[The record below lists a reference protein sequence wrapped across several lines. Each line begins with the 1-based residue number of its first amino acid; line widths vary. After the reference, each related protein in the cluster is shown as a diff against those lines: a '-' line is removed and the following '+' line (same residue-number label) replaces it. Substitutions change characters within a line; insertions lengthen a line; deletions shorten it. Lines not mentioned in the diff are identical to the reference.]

1 MRGPPLRL
9 STLDRLSCPRS
20 VSNLRLAFS
29 AWAMRDLPL
38 EQQIAI
44 VQRAGYV
51 GICLVS
57 DDRFAP
63 LDAMRT
69 TPVERRA
76 LRSQL
81 DTANLRLTAIAGH
94 ANLLEPDP
102 ELLGRN
108 MDRIRAGLDL
118 AVDLAGT
125 DGPPPLVT
133 MGQGKPETYATDRTV
148 LAERFGELSRHAVA
162 TGGILALEP
171 HVGQAMDQPEKIV
184 WLMQTVGSPHFRLNL
199 DNSHFEVMGRD
210 MDEYLPQLLP
220 YAVHTDLKDQR
231 GRSPQHEFLVPG
243 EGDFTYP
250 RYLQALQAGGYS
262 GYLTVEISAM
272 VQRRRNYD
280 PAEVARRAFHTLVA
294 AAEEAGVPLEHHGAG
309 IAAT

>member
-1 MRGPPLRL
+1 
-9 STLDRLSCPRS
+9 

-29 AWAMRDLPL
+29 AWAMRELPL
-38 EQQIAI
+38 EQQIAV

-69 TPVERRA
+69 TAYERRA
-76 LRSQL
+76 LRSEL
-81 DTANLRLTAIAGH
+81 DRAGLSLTAIAGH

-102 ELLGRN
+102 ERLRDN
-108 MDRIRAGLDL
+108 MSRIRAGLDL
-118 AVDLAGT
+118 AVDLASAE
-125 DGPPPLVT
+125 GPPPLVT
-133 MGQGKPETYATDRTV
+133 MGYGKPDTYATDRTL
-148 LAERFGELSRHAVA
+148 LAERFGDLSQHAAA
-162 TGGILALEP
+162 TGGTLALEP

-184 WLMQTVGSPHFRLNL
+184 WLMQTVGSAHFRLNL

-231 GRSPQHEFLVPG
+231 GRSPHHEFLVPG
-243 EGDFTYP
+243 EGDFAYP
-250 RYLQALQAGGYS
+250 RYLQALHSGGYT
-262 GYLTVEISAM
+262 GYLTVEISVM
-272 VQRRRNYD
+272 VQRRPNYD
-280 PAEVARRAFHTLVA
+280 PAEVAARAFHTLVA
-294 AAEEAGVPLEHHGAG
+294 AAAEAGVPLEHHGASVG
-309 IAAT
+309 AGFDARQ

>member
-1 MRGPPLRL
+1 
-9 STLDRLSCPRS
+9 

-29 AWAMRDLPL
+29 AWAMRELPL

-44 VQRAGYV
+44 VRDAGYV

-69 TPVERRA
+69 TPAERRA
-76 LRSQL
+76 LRAQL
-81 DTANLRLTAIAGH
+81 DAAGLRLTAIAGH
-94 ANLLEPDP
+94 ANLVEPDADV
-102 ELLGRN
+102 RRHN

-118 AVDLAGT
+118 AVDLAG
-125 DGPPPLVT
+125 DEGPPPLVS
-133 MGQGKPETYATDRTV
+133 MGQGKPQSYETDRLA
-148 LAERFGELSRHAVA
+148 LAERFSELAQHASK
-162 TGGILALEP
+162 TGGVLALEP

-184 WLMQTVGSPHFRLNL
+184 WLMQAVDSPHFRLNL

-231 GRSPQHEFLVPG
+231 GRSPNHEFLVPG
-243 EGDFTYP
+243 EGDFSYP
-250 RYLQALQAGGYS
+250 RYLRALHEGGYS
-262 GYLTVEISAM
+262 GYLTVEISVM
-272 VQRRRNYD
+272 VQHRADYD
-280 PAEVARRAFHTLVA
+280 PAEVAARSFRTVVA
-294 AAEEAGVPLEHHGAG
+294 AAREAGVPLERHGAR
-309 IAAT
+309 A

>member
-1 MRGPPLRL
+1 LRL
-9 STLDRLSCPRS
+9 STVDRLSCPRS

-29 AWAMRDLPL
+29 AWAMRELPL

-57 DDRFAP
+57 DERFAP
-63 LDAMRT
+63 LDALRT
-69 TPVERRA
+69 TAAERRA

-81 DTANLRLTAIAGH
+81 DAAGLSLTAIAGH
-94 ANLLEPDP
+94 ANLLETDP
-102 ELLGRN
+102 ELLRHN

-118 AVDLAGT
+118 ATDLAGP
-125 DGPPPLVT
+125 DGPPPLVS
-133 MGQGKPETYATDRTV
+133 MGQGKPESYATDRV
-148 LAERFGELSRHAVA
+148 LLAERFGELALHAGSV
-162 TGGILALEP
+162 GGTLALEP

-184 WLMQTVGSPHFRLNL
+184 WLMQTVASPHFRLNL

-231 GRSPQHEFLVPG
+231 GRSPNHEFLAPG
-243 EGDFTYP
+243 EGEFAYP
-250 RYLQALQAGGYS
+250 RYLRALHDGGYT
-262 GYLTVEISAM
+262 GYLTVEISVM
-272 VQRRRNYD
+272 VQRRPGYD
-280 PAEVARRAFHTLVA
+280 PADVAGRSFRTLVA
-294 AAEEAGVPLEHHGAG
+294 AAQAADVPLEHKSASVGA
-309 IAAT
+309 T